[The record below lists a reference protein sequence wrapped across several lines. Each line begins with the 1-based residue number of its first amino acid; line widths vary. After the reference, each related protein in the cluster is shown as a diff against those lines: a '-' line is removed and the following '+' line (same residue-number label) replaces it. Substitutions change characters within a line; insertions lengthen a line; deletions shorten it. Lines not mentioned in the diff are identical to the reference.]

1 VGCMGRISHTK
12 LIIRMMFSGITTAPY
27 QMLVMALVVLN
38 NLVSSNYA
46 LPEVT
51 VCLLIYTY
59 FRKYIYISIIFRKRH
74 IHKQLSMKWSNRKTN
89 VKKKATLLDN
99 FVI

>member
-1 VGCMGRISHTK
+1 MATAGA
-12 LIIRMMFSGITTAPY
+12 LAPY

-38 NLVSSNYA
+38 KLVSSNYA

-51 VCLLIYTY
+51 VCLLIYT
-59 FRKYIYISIIFRKRH
+59 YIYISIIFRKRH

>member
-1 VGCMGRISHTK
+1 
-12 LIIRMMFSGITTAPY
+12 
-27 QMLVMALVVLN
+27 MLVN
-38 NLVSSNYA
+38 
-46 LPEVT
+46 
-51 VCLLIYTY
+51 I
-59 FRKYIYISIIFRKRH
+59 YIYIYKHYFQKEAYSR

>member
-1 VGCMGRISHTK
+1 MYI
-12 LIIRMMFSGITTAPY
+12 MAPY

-51 VCLLIYTY
+51 VCLLIYT
-59 FRKYIYISIIFRKRH
+59 YIYISIIFRKRH

>member
-1 VGCMGRISHTK
+1 M
-12 LIIRMMFSGITTAPY
+12 APY
-27 QMLVMALVVLN
+27 QMLVLALV
-38 NLVSSNYA
+38 VSSNYA

-51 VCLLIYTY
+51 VSLLTYT
-59 FRKYIYISIIFRKRH
+59 YIYISIIFRKRH

>member
-1 VGCMGRISHTK
+1 
-12 LIIRMMFSGITTAPY
+12 
-27 QMLVMALVVLN
+27 MLVMALVVLN

-46 LPEVT
+46 LAEVT

-59 FRKYIYISIIFRKRH
+59 IYISIIFIKRNKN
-74 IHKQLSMKWSNRKTN
+74 KQLPIKWSTRKTN
-89 VKKKATLLDN
+89 EKKKATLLDN